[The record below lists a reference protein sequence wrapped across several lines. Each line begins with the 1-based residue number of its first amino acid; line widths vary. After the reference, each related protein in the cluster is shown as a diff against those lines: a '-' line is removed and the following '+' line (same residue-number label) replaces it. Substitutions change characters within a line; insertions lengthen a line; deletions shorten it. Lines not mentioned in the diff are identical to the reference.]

1 MKRQLSNLLTLAA
14 LVVAAVFYISGLI
27 PQHGAIS
34 AYASSHPYRAALI
47 CLALY
52 CLKCLVPL
60 LPTGALYM
68 LCGYMFTPP
77 VALFLCTVG
86 NTICFGAAYY
96 EGARSGAKNPV
107 LLSAIST
114 NGKHGFFPAFFLHC
128 IRFFPC
134 YAAGVYLGAAHL
146 PFGEY
151 LLGSLLGALPTVLLS
166 LSLCSALPH
175 PSPQAC
181 VAFGTVIM
189 TTFLCFLF
197 IKHRKK

>member
-1 MKRQLSNLLTLAA
+1 MKRRLSNIFTLAA
-14 LVVAAVFYISGLI
+14 ACVAAVFYICGLI
-27 PQHGAIS
+27 PQYGAIS
-34 AYASSHPYRAALI
+34 AYASVHPYRAALI

-52 CLKCLVPL
+52 CFKCFVPL
-60 LPTGALYM
+60 LPIGALYM
-68 LCGYMFTPP
+68 LCGCMFSPQT
-77 VALFLCTVG
+77 ALLLCTVG
-86 NTICFGAAYY
+86 NAICFSGAYI
-96 EGARSGAKNPV
+96 EGAKGSAKSPV
-107 LLSAIST
+107 LISAISD

-175 PSPQAC
+175 PSVQMS
-181 VAFGTVIM
+181 VAIATVFA
-189 TTFLCFLF
+189 TTIWGFLF
-197 IKHRKK
+197 IKYRKK

>member
-1 MKRQLSNLLTLAA
+1 MKRRLSNYLTLAA
-14 LVVAAVFYISGLI
+14 VAVAAAFYICGLI
-27 PQHGAIS
+27 PRCSAIS
-34 AYASSHPYRAALI
+34 AYASIYPYRAALI

-52 CLKCLVPL
+52 CFKCFVPL
-60 LPTGALYM
+60 LPIGGLYM
-68 LCGYMFTPP
+68 LCGYMFPP
-77 VALFLCTVG
+77 TGALLLCTVG
-86 NTICFGAAYY
+86 NAICFSAAYY
-96 EGARSGAKNPV
+96 EGTKSGAKSPV

-146 PFGEY
+146 PFCEY

-166 LSLCSALPH
+166 LSLCSALPY
-175 PSPQAC
+175 PSPQTC
-181 VAFGTVIM
+181 VAFATVTA
-189 TTFLCFLF
+189 TTILGFLF